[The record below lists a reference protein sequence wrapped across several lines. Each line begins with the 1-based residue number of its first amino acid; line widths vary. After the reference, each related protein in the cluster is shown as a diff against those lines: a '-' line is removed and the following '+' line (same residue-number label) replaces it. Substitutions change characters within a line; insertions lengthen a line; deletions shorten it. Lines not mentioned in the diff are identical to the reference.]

1 MTLRGAPTAATVSAR
16 IRNLRCEKCGRPFVS
31 SDVDSDGS
39 ATIRLTCA
47 RCHDRP
53 VEIETR
59 TTEIP
64 ATAGSGPDV
73 PGKL

>member
-1 MTLRGAPTAATVSAR
+1 MLQITVTARAR
-16 IRNLRCEKCGRPFVS
+16 IRDLKCEKCGRPFVA

-59 TTEIP
+59 PTEIP
-64 ATAGSGPDV
+64 ATAGSGPDAS
-73 PGKL
+73 GKP